1 MFDIPACPRKDS
13 GYSHCHFGTL
23 ERESVCF
30 WFGHDARLD
39 ARLACGLLRCLTS
52 VDSYRLAQCTPSYHH
67 VSLGLMDAQTRVW
80 VHLVCVGS
88 STVGVCRVC
97 GHISMQLWV
106 VICRWLGKHDGEV
119 HALTKH
125 AKLCLSS
132 TPTKTGKAHKLSN
145 LSRYARIVLKTS
157 PGIAECE
164 RQKNA

>member
-1 MFDIPACPRKDS
+1 M
-13 GYSHCHFGTL
+13 Y
-23 ERESVCF
+23 
-30 WFGHDARLD
+30 
-39 ARLACGLLRCLTS
+39 
-52 VDSYRLAQCTPSYHH
+52 PSYHH

-132 TPTKTGKAHKLSN
+132 TPAKTGKAHKLSN

-164 RQKNA
+164 RQKNKGPRFLNQVPTLICAQIGVCVQEFMQVQPSSRKNLLTGLLSQMACLRL